1 MGGNESR
8 VKRGKTLSDADVTEL
23 SNLSGFTPQQ
33 VREWHS
39 GFLVSKIFFFCQMLH
54 MLSFISIMLNISYLL
69 DHIYRNIK

>member
-1 MGGNESR
+1 MGSNESR

-39 GFLVSKIFFFCQMLH
+39 GFLVSKIFFSARCYTCFH
-54 MLSFISIMLNISYLL
+54 S
-69 DHIYRNIK
+69 